1 MAVERSGGGDRK
13 EATNEHKI
21 VWREWREMIEM
32 FTDVRRKVGIIRWAL
47 ASWLV

>member
-1 MAVERSGGGDRK
+1 MAVKRSGGGDRK
-13 EATNEHKI
+13 EATIEHKI

-32 FTDVRRKVGIIRWAL
+32 FTDVRQKVGINCWAP